1 MSQRWIII
9 IYGAAF
15 SPFLFF
21 VFVVIIYNNIMTIQ
35 LRVNNIYNNNH
46 ASAIHHNNND
56 FRSRFLEVTIQ
67 KFTNL
72 FSLNFTRK

>member
-1 MSQRWIII
+1 
-9 IYGAAF
+9 
-15 SPFLFF
+15 
-21 VFVVIIYNNIMTIQ
+21 MTIQ